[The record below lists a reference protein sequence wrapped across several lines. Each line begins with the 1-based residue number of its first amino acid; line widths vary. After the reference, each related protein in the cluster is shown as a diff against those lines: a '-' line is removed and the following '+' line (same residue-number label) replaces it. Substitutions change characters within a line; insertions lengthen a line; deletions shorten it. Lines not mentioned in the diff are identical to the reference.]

1 MKKMPYIKQEEREK
15 YETVIKILVR
25 LLKEDKENLAGNLNY
40 VVTSI
45 IKRLSK
51 DLRYKKANE
60 IIGALECIKLEYY
73 RRVLAPYEDKKILE
87 NGDV

>member
-1 MKKMPYIKQEEREK
+1 MPYIKEKERVKFEK
-15 YETVIKILVR
+15 VIKDLVK
-25 LLKEDKENLAGNLNY
+25 LLEKDKENLAGNLNY

-51 DLRYKKANE
+51 NLRYKKANE

>member
-1 MKKMPYIKQEEREK
+1 MPYIKEKERVKFEK
-15 YETVIKILVR
+15 VIKDLVK
-25 LLKEDKENLAGNLNY
+25 LLEKDKENLVGNLNY

-51 DLRYKKANE
+51 NLRYKKANE

-73 RRVLAPYEDKKILE
+73 RRVLAPYEEQKRKLE
-87 NGDV
+87 GDV

>member
-1 MKKMPYIKQEEREK
+1 MPYIKQKERVKFEE
-15 YETVIKILVR
+15 VIKDLVK
-25 LLKEDKENLAGNLNY
+25 LLEKDKENLAGNLNY

-73 RRVLAPYEDKKILE
+73 RRVLAPYEEQKRKLE
-87 NGDV
+87 GDV

>member
-1 MKKMPYIKQEEREK
+1 MPYIKEKERVKFEK
-15 YETVIKILVR
+15 AIKDLVK
-25 LLKEDKENLAGNLNY
+25 LLEKDKENLAGNLNY

-51 DLRYKKANE
+51 NLRYKKANE

-73 RRVLAPYEDKKILE
+73 RRVLTPYEDKKILE
-87 NGDV
+87 NGDL

>member
-1 MKKMPYIKQEEREK
+1 MPYIKEKERVKFEK
-15 YETVIKILVR
+15 VIKDLVK
-25 LLKEDKENLAGNLNY
+25 LLEKDKENLAGNLNY

-51 DLRYKKANE
+51 NLRYKKANE

-73 RRVLAPYEDKKILE
+73 RRVLAPYEEQKRKLE
-87 NGDV
+87 GDV